1 MPAPLIA
8 AVGSVVVPKA
18 VEFGLELIDRL
29 WPDPAEA
36 DKAKLE
42 LFKLE
47 RSGQLAELESAKQ
60 LALAQLA
67 VNEVEA
73 ANPNLLVSGWR
84 PAAGWAGVA
93 GFVYATLGYPFIGW
107 VSNVNGWAAPPALD
121 DNLLWLVL
129 STLLGV
135 GTLRTIEKARGVA
148 AR

>member
-1 MPAPLIA
+1 MPAPFVA
-8 AVGSVVVPKA
+8 AAGSVLIPKA
-18 VEFGLELIDRL
+18 VEFGMELIDRL
-29 WPDPAEA
+29 WPDPVEG

-42 LFKLE
+42 LLKLE
-47 RSGQLAELESAKQ
+47 RTGQLATLESAKQ

-67 VNEVEA
+67 VNQVEA
-73 ANPNLLVSGWR
+73 ANPSVLVSGWR

-93 GFVYATLGYPFIGW
+93 GFVYATLVYPFVGW
-107 VSNVNGWAAPPALD
+107 ISNVNHWAAPPALD

-135 GTLRTIEKARGVA
+135 GTLRTIEKAKGVA